1 MSPSILGYLISGI
14 QYFMRKF
21 GNIYIYINIL
31 QKKAMLF
38 GNKKIL
44 VLQNEKN
51 YTKLKITVSF
61 RSLYKPF
68 CLGKMELGLLRT
80 RKSCQLPIIELK
92 IWPALTTSLIVLE
105 LTLGPFI
112 RGKIRRVLNKTR
124 TVPFIR
130 ACLI

>member
-1 MSPSILGYLISGI
+1 
-14 QYFMRKF
+14 MRKF
-21 GNIYIYINIL
+21 GNIYIYIYINTL

-44 VLQNEKN
+44 VLQNGKN

-80 RKSCQLPIIELK
+80 RKSCQLPITELK
-92 IWPALTTSLIVLE
+92 I
-105 LTLGPFI
+105 
-112 RGKIRRVLNKTR
+112 
-124 TVPFIR
+124 
-130 ACLI
+130 